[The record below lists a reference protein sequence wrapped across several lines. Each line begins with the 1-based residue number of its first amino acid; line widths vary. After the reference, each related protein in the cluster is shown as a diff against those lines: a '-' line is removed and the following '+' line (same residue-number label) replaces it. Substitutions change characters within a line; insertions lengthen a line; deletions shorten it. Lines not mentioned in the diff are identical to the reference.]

1 MILDVLDESS
11 VWFLGIN
18 KIFTTLRHTEACFLE
33 DIVALRL
40 LKMMSRA
47 DFTCIY
53 HHLLLNFTSLFHIS
67 TTYFV
72 EDYVACEEHHPLY
85 PFILHSMEL

>member
-18 KIFTTLRHTEACFLE
+18 KIFTTLRQTEAWFLE
-33 DIVALRL
+33 DIVAL
-40 LKMMSRA
+40 KVMSRA

-53 HHLLLNFTSLFHIS
+53 HHLLLNFTSLFHAS
-67 TTYFV
+67 NTNFV
-72 EDYVACEEHHPLY
+72 EEYVACEEHHPLY
-85 PFILHSMEL
+85 PFILHSMGL